1 MHKVVWKFKML
12 LWNGLQMRKE
22 RRRDRVHG
30 EQEAPPALIKKS
42 ITHLEPLL
50 TWPEHLF
57 RSSRRLLPECHA
69 LFCIRF
75 CCVFFFLSPP
85 PPPASSVWRVGPVRQ
100 VWAGP
105 STGEEERVEEGRGA
119 ANRSALQ
126 SGRRGQHGAVT
137 KLPGHRHRRGFS
149 FFLKIHQSAKEPK

>member
-1 MHKVVWKFKML
+1 MVFTNEKRTIKNPCYIL
-12 LWNGLQMRKE
+12 NSDSG
-22 RRRDRVHG
+22 
-30 EQEAPPALIKKS
+30 QEAPPALIKNS
-42 ITHLEPLL
+42 ITHLEQLL
-50 TWPEHLF
+50 TWPERLF
-57 RSSRRLLPECHA
+57 RSSRRRRRRRVLPECHA
-69 LFCIRF
+69 LFFIRF
-75 CCVFFFLSPP
+75 CCFCFPSPP

-126 SGRRGQHGAVT
+126 SGRRGKHGAVT

-149 FFLKIHQSAKEPK
+149 SFF